1 MNSVSVV
8 GSDMID
14 AKAVA
19 ALRQSRQDI
28 LQEGTKTATGIHAC
42 VSRATTVTLAE
53 RHRRVAAGCAGNI
66 GNGEYRAKQSLYKD
80 DLT

>member
-1 MNSVSVV
+1 
-8 GSDMID
+8 MID

-28 LQEGTKTATGIHAC
+28 LQEGTKTATDIHAC
-42 VSRATTVTLAE
+42 VSRATMVTIAE
-53 RHRRVAAGCAGNI
+53 RHRRVAAGCAVHI
-66 GNGEYRAKQSLYKD
+66 GNGKCLREQSLYKD